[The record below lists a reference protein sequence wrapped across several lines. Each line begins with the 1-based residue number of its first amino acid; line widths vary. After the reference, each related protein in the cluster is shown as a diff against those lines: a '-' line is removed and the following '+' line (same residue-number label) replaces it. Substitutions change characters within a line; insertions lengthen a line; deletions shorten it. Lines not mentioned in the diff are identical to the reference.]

1 MEQAV
6 RILVVN
12 PNTSASMTEAIAS
25 IARRHAS
32 PGTEVVALAAAYGA
46 EGIDNSVEGLIS
58 AVAVMDLVSTYD
70 GDYDAVV
77 MAGFG
82 EPGREGLQE
91 LLQVPV
97 VDICEAAA
105 HVAQLLGRTY
115 SVVTTLGRSVSSIE
129 DRLLLAGQRARCV
142 SVRSTGMST
151 TETDEQPEAAFA
163 AVVAQ
168 ARLAVEVDRA
178 EVICLGCAGMAGLD
192 EAVTSAL
199 GVPVVDGVAAG
210 MRLAQ
215 ALVGLGLSTSKVLT
229 YAPPEAK
236 TITGWPFSAHLDLP
250 GATR

>member
-1 MEQAV
+1 M

-12 PNTSASMTEAIAS
+12 PNTSASMTDAIAT
-25 IARRHAS
+25 IARRHAA
-32 PGTEVVALAAAYGA
+32 PGTEVIALRAAYGA
-46 EGIDNSVEGLIS
+46 EGIDCNVESLIS
-58 AVAVMDLVSTYD
+58 AVAVMDLLTTYD

-82 EPGREGLQE
+82 EHGREGVQE
-91 LLQVPV
+91 LLRLPV

-115 SVVTTLGRSVSSIE
+115 AVVTTLDRSVSSIE
-129 DRLLLAGQRARCV
+129 DRLLLAGQRSRCV
-142 SVRSTGMST
+142 SVRSTGMT
-151 TETDEQPEAAFA
+151 TTATDEDPAAA
-163 AVVAQ
+163 CTAVVEQ

-192 EAVTSAL
+192 EAVTAAL

-215 ALVGLGLSTSKVLT
+215 ALVGLGLGTSKVLT
-229 YAPPEAK
+229 YAPPEPKPLA
-236 TITGWPFSAHLDLP
+236 GWPFSTHLRSGVLP
-250 GATR
+250 R